1 MQIDMTTPALLFP
14 AISLL
19 LLAYTNRFLVLAQ
32 LIRELSGKSRGDAAD
47 KSLRQIAGLKKRI
60 ELIRWMQVF
69 GVVSFLL
76 CTLSMFALF
85 LGYVLAGQIV
95 FGTSLAAMC
104 LSLVLSLIEIAISS
118 NALNIELQ
126 GLGDK
131 TS

>member
-1 MQIDMTTPALLFP
+1 MQIDLTTPALLFP

-32 LIRELSGKSRGDAAD
+32 LIRELSGKSHGEGTD
-47 KSLRQIAGLKKRI
+47 KLLLQIAGLKKRI
-60 ELIRWMQVF
+60 ELIRWMQVC

-85 LGYVLAGQIV
+85 LGYALAGQVV
-95 FGTSLAAMC
+95 FGISLAAMC

-118 NALNIELQ
+118 NALNIELRD
-126 GLGDK
+126 LGEG
-131 TS
+131 